1 MKKIILPLLL
11 WRAAVRRG
19 GAAAGNAVQD
29 QYRTVRTARL
39 EAEVT
44 SHTDTDSRT
53 FTLLCSY
60 DAAGDA
66 VTTVTQPHELAG
78 LTAVASGED
87 LTLACEGLQLPV
99 GRVLGHLPR
108 QLPALPAAGVGE
120 RLRAGAGRRDAGGCP
135 PGLRLTLDTTGASG
149 GKVLCAVWLDESGLF
164 PRYAEFSQDGQ
175 TVLTVRLLSFE
186 CTTAPPDTAEG
197 GGA

>member
-11 WRAAVRRG
+11 CAALCGCG

-44 SHTDTDSRT
+44 SHPDTDSRT

-99 GRVLGHLPR
+99 GASSDICPANCLPY
-108 QLPALPAAGVGE
+108 L
-120 RLRAGAGRRDAGGCP
+120 LRALANGYVLEQGAETLEGLDC
-135 PGLRLTLDTTGASG
+135 LRLALDTTAPG
-149 GKVLCAVWLDESGLF
+149 GKVLCTVWLGGDGAPL
-164 PRYAEFSQDGQ
+164 YAEFSQDGQ
-175 TVLTVRLLSFE
+175 MVLTVRLLSFE